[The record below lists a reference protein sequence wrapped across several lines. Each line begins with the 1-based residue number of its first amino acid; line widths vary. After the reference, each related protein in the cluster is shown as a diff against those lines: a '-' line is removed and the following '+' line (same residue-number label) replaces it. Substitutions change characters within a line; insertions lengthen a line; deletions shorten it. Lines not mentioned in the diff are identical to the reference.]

1 MKIAEMK
8 EVLSKRLKEKRY
20 KHSLSVAVTA
30 GQLAKR
36 YGVCVEKAEI
46 SGLLHDCAR
55 AFAVNE
61 MIEQANKRQIFF
73 SDIERHVP
81 ILLHAAL
88 GADMIEESYGIKDPA
103 IKQAIRFHT
112 VGGAGM
118 SMLDKIIYLA
128 DMIEPGRDFPDIAA
142 LRCLAEENL
151 DQAMLLAFNQSLQF
165 VLKKNSVI
173 HPDTVLARNEILLK
187 G

>member
-30 GQLAKR
+30 GKLAKR
-36 YGVCVEKAEI
+36 YGICVEKAEI
-46 SGLLHDCAR
+46 AGLLHDCAR
-55 AFAVNE
+55 EFTVNE
-61 MIEQANKRQIFF
+61 MLEQANKRHIIF
-73 SDIERHVP
+73 SEIERHVP
-81 ILLHAAL
+81 ILLHAAI
-88 GADMIEESYGIKDPA
+88 GADMLEASYGIKDPD

-118 SMLDKIIYLA
+118 STLDKIIYLA
-128 DMIEPGRDFPDIAA
+128 DMIEPGRDFLELAS
-142 LRCLAEENL
+142 LRRLAEENL
-151 DQAMLLAFNQSLQF
+151 DKAMLLAFNQSMQF
-165 VLKKNSVI
+165 VLKKNSFI
-173 HPDTVLARNEILLK
+173 HPDTVIARNEILLK